1 MDKNNKKPKT
11 LKRKVIKK
19 APTKKVDK
27 DIINSNPSAN
37 GARGKGKKKK
47 KFNWKVFRI
56 CLFVFIALCIVAAG
70 IVIGVITGVI
80 DKTDSIDLEELQLL
94 KLTSFV
100 YDKDGNLIGNL
111 YDSQNRVTVNYED
124 LPKHLV
130 DAIVSIEDERFFSHG
145 GVDIKRTTGAIFT
158 YILNGGKS
166 NFGGS
171 TITQQLV
178 KNITEDK
185 ESTWTRKIREWY
197 RAISLESK
205 LSKEQIFESY
215 VTTIYLGD
223 GAYGV
228 EVASQ
233 NYFGKSVKEI
243 NLAEAAALAAK
254 IQSPEGTNP
263 YKSEEAKEK
272 LLARKDLV
280 LKQMLDLKKI
290 TKEEYDEAVNYEIAF
305 KKEKVDIAGDNVNSY
320 FVDAVMEQIIS
331 DLKDEK
337 NVERGLAIKMLYGD
351 GLKIYTTMDP
361 KVQNAIDDAYNNPKL
376 FYTDRAG
383 DFMESA
389 MVVIDQS
396 NGNVVGLIG
405 GAAKKEGNLVFN
417 RATQA
422 YRQPGSC
429 MKPLGAYGPAFEQ
442 GASSPGA
449 GLDDAQ
455 LVNQG
460 GYNPGN
466 YYKGFYGYVTAREAI
481 AKSMNLPAIRANQK
495 VDVSFA
501 FNFAKNTGLKSLV
514 SAKENPAKNDESA
527 ASLALG
533 GVTKGFTPMEMANA
547 YATIAN
553 GGLYIKPKLY
563 TKVLDRNDKEL
574 LVTSREPKRVMKDS
588 TAYMLIDSLTTVV
601 KSGTAAGSVRVGSM
615 PIAGKTGNTN
625 DDKDQWFCGFSP
637 YYTIACW
644 NGYDDPKAINR
655 PYPYFCMRLFN
666 TVMNSIH
673 KDLPVKQFEMP
684 SSVMQAALCRDSGL
698 VATDSCRTDPRGDR
712 TLTDLVAK
720 GSVPTATCT
729 VHKTITVCAESGK
742 LPTQY
747 CPTTVGR
754 SFITRD
760 YIPDVKPSDWQYMAP
775 TETCPIHTKPV
786 ENNNN
791 NNVDIY
797 DKDKDKDKNDKEK
810 PTDR

>member
-1 MDKNNKKPKT
+1 MDKSNNKPKT
-11 LKRKVIKK
+11 LKKKVIRK
-19 APTKKVDK
+19 ATTKKVDK
-27 DIINSNPSAN
+27 DIINNPSS
-37 GARGKGKKKK
+37 GVQKGKKKKK
-47 KFNWKVFRI
+47 KFNWKIFRI
-56 CLFVFIALCIVAAG
+56 CLFVFIALCIIGAG
-70 IVIGVITGVI
+70 IVIGVVTGVI
-80 DKTDSIDLEELQLL
+80 DKTDSIGLDELQLL

-100 YDKDGNLIGNL
+100 YDKDGELIGSL
-111 YDSQNRVTVNYED
+111 YDSQNRVTVKYENIPQD
-124 LPKHLV
+124 LV
-130 DAIVSIEDERFFSHG
+130 DAIISIEDERFFKHN

-158 YILNGGKS
+158 YVLNGGKS
-166 NFGGS
+166 SFGGS

-178 KNITEDK
+178 KNVTSDK
-185 ESTWTRKIREWY
+185 EASWTRKIREWY

-205 LSKEQIFESY
+205 MTKEQIFESY
-215 VTTIYLGD
+215 VNTIYLGD
-223 GAYGV
+223 GSYGV

-243 NLAEAAALAAK
+243 NLPEAATLAAI
-254 IQSPEGTNP
+254 IQSPESTNP
-263 YKSEEAKEK
+263 YRSDEAKER
-272 LLARKDLV
+272 LLNRKDLV
-280 LKQMLDLKKI
+280 LKQMLKLGKI
-290 TKEEYDEAVNYEIAF
+290 NKEEYEEALKYEIAF
-305 KKEKVDIAGDNVNSY
+305 KKEKVDVADDNINSY
-320 FVDAVMEQIIS
+320 FVDAVIEQVIA
-331 DLKDEK
+331 DLKEEK
-337 NVERGLAIKMLYGD
+337 NVERGVAIKMLYGD
-351 GLKIYTTMDP
+351 GLKIYTTMDS
-361 KVQNAIDDAYNNPKL
+361 KVQSAIDDAYNNPKL

-383 DFMESA
+383 DFMQSA
-389 MVVIDQS
+389 MVVIEQS
-396 NGNVVGLIG
+396 TGNVVGLIG
-405 GAAKKEGNLVFN
+405 GAGEKDGNLVFN

-466 YYKGFYGYVTAREAI
+466 YYNGFYGYVTAREAI

-514 SAKENPAKNDESA
+514 SAKENSSKNDESA

-553 GGLYIKPKLY
+553 GGLYIEPKLY
-563 TKVLDRNDKEL
+563 TKVVDRNGKEI

-588 TAYMLIDSLTTVV
+588 TAFMLTDCLTTVV
-601 KSGTAAGSVRVGSM
+601 KSGTAAGIVKVGNM

-644 NGYDDPKAINR
+644 NGYDDPPKAINR
-655 PYPYFCMRLFN
+655 PYPYYCMRLFN

-673 KDLPVKQFEMP
+673 KDLPVKQFETP
-684 SSVMQAALCRDSGL
+684 NSVMQVALCRDSGL
-698 VATDSCRTDPRGDR
+698 VATDACRTDPRGDR
-712 TLTDLVAK
+712 TLTDWVAK

-729 VHKTITVCAESGK
+729 VHKTITVCSETGK
-742 LPTQY
+742 LPTQF
-747 CPTTVGR
+747 CPTKVEK

-760 YIPDVKPSDWQYMAP
+760 FVPDVKPNDWKYMAP
-775 TETCPIHTKPV
+775 TENCDVHTKEIHTDNDD
-786 ENNNN
+786 ENGDN

-797 DKDKDKDKNDKEK
+797 RNIRIID
-810 PTDR
+810 